1 MVEMKRQDYV
11 NALKGIPARGLYY
24 FGMESGGPLYSL
36 FKDYIEYLLINSDV
50 WISYVKDVKIEEEEN
65 KVCVTIEYSFDDFV
79 DIFDE
84 DDDTKLLGRV
94 RIEFDDDQYYDEPYA
109 YLDLKELAE
118 KIVEMFS
125 SDVENRLDID
135 IDDARKMLKEIEEAD
150 EYKERYGV
158 EDE

>member
-1 MVEMKRQDYV
+1 MVKMEYQDYV
-11 NALKGIPARGLYY
+11 DALKGIPARGLYY

-36 FKDYIEYLLINSDV
+36 FKKFIEYMLINSDV
-50 WISYVKDVKIEEEEN
+50 WISDVKDVNIEEEEN

-84 DDDTKLLGRV
+84 NDDTKLLGRV
-94 RIEFDDDQYYDEPYA
+94 RIEFDDDQYYDEPYG
-109 YLDLKELAE
+109 YLDLRELAE
-118 KIVEMFS
+118 KIVVMFS
-125 SDVENRLDID
+125 GDVEDRLDND
-135 IDDARKMLKEIEEAD
+135 IDDARRRIKETEEAD